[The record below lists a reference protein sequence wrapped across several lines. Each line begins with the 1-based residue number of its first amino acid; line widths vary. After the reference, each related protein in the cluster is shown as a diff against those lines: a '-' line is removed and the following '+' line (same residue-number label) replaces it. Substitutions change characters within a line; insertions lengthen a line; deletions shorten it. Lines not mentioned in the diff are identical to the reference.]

1 MSRSILLVFVLTV
14 SLTLCAC
21 SYRYDFAVVNK
32 SEQTIEVVYRF
43 KEYWPAIAEKF
54 VEKHSPAKLTLAEF
68 QKAEYHW
75 QDIPKEQYGFDK
87 LTGDFT
93 VSLAP
98 EEVLFLQSTS
108 NYQGNENEFD
118 VDRILITGANGSID
132 LKGRQAQTQFQLESD
147 TKFVLR
153 YR

>member
-1 MSRSILLVFVLTV
+1 MSRCVLIVFILTLPL
-14 SLTLCAC
+14 SLCAC

-32 SEQTIEVVYRF
+32 SDRTIEVVYRF
-43 KEYWPAIAEKF
+43 KEYTPAIAEEF
-54 VEKHSPAKLTLAEF
+54 VARHSPAKLTLPEF

-75 QDIPKEQYGFDK
+75 QNIPKDQYRFDK
-87 LTGDFT
+87 LTGDFI

-98 EEVLFLQSTS
+98 EEVLFLQYAY

-118 VDRILITGANGSID
+118 VDRIKITGAKGSID
-132 LKGRQAQTQFQLESD
+132 LEGRQAQTQFQLESD
-147 TKFVLR
+147 TKLVLR

>member
-1 MSRSILLVFVLTV
+1 MSRSILLVFILTV
-14 SLTLCAC
+14 PLMLCAC

-32 SEQTIEVVYRF
+32 SEHTIEVVYRF

-54 VEKHSPAKLTLAEF
+54 IANHSPAKLTLAEF

-75 QDIPKEQYGFDK
+75 QEIPKEQYGFDK
-87 LTGDFT
+87 LTGDFR

-98 EEVLFLQSTS
+98 EEVLFLQSAS

-132 LKGRQAQTQFQLESD
+132 LKGRQAQTQFHLESD
-147 TKFVLR
+147 NKFVLR

>member
-1 MSRSILLVFVLTV
+1 MSRCILIVFILTLPL
-14 SLTLCAC
+14 SLCAC

-32 SEQTIEVVYRF
+32 TDHAIDVTYRF
-43 KEYWPAIAEKF
+43 KEYTPAIAEEF
-54 VEKHSPAKLTLAEF
+54 VARHSPAKLTLTEF

-75 QDIPKEQYGFDK
+75 QNIPKDEYRFDK
-87 LTGDFT
+87 LTGEFT

-98 EEVLFLQSTS
+98 EEALFLQYAY

-118 VDRILITGANGSID
+118 VDRIKITGAKGSID

-147 TKFVLR
+147 TKLVLR